1 MSPYHQIILKQLL
14 LIYFKLK
21 HQLYNVIVASLHVVS
36 PPDIEPM
43 VMNVTQ
49 GKNTT
54 FKVLANFSDAKLQ
67 WLHNQTIVSSEG
79 VTSMYTV
86 VNATKMAGGTYTCNV
101 SLPFGENI
109 MSKEAQLF
117 VCKN

>member
-1 MSPYHQIILKQLL
+1 M
-14 LIYFKLK
+14 
-21 HQLYNVIVASLHVVS
+21 HVVF

-43 VMNVTQ
+43 IMNVTL
-49 GKNTT
+49 GKNAT
-54 FKVLANFSDAKLQ
+54 FKVLTNFSNARFQ

-79 VTSMYTV
+79 MSSMYTV
-86 VNATKMAGGTYTCNV
+86 VNATKMAGGNYSCNV